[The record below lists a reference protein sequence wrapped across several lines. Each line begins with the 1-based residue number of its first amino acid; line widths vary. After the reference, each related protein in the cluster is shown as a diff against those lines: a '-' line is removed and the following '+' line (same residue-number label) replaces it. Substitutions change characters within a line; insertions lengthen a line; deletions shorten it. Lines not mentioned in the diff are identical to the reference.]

1 MIILRF
7 RGEKKKKKQN
17 NKTSIYIFFITK
29 LGKVF
34 TLKILNPNNAM
45 QFESIKQINKY

>member
-7 RGEKKKKKQN
+7 RGGKKRHIN
-17 NKTSIYIFFITK
+17 LHFFITK
-29 LGKVF
+29 LGKKF
-34 TLKILNPNNAM
+34 TPKILNPNNAM